1 MQETGNIPVKK
12 NKKGLRNAA
21 ALTLQKF

>member
-1 MQETGNIPVKK
+1 MQETGNIPVKQ